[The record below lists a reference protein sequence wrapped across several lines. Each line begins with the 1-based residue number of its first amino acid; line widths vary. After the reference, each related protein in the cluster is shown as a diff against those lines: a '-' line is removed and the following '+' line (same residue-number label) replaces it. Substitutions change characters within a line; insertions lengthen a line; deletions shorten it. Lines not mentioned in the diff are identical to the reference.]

1 MRANDSLMPGFA
13 VVATGFALVAA
24 ILIAPN
30 FARAAEPNAPVT
42 VVPGATATLE
52 PFSDPTDP
60 PGPRAGGEPQSV
72 APSCSCP
79 EGRDKPG
86 RPKFAG
92 LVAGPASALD
102 ENDELAALASV
113 HLALNG
119 VGDGQAYVWA
129 RTNGRLSGLVR
140 PISSFRNDEG
150 QICRHVLV
158 MLTTGRTTKKTEST
172 ACRLPG
178 GRWQLGG

>member
-1 MRANDSLMPGFA
+1 MRVNDSLMPGLA
-13 VVATGFALVAA
+13 VVATGLALVAA
-24 ILIAPN
+24 IFITPN
-30 FARAAEPNAPVT
+30 FAWASEPNARVAPLSD
-42 VVPGATATLE
+42 ATATLE
-52 PFSDPTDP
+52 PFGDLMASSAPL
-60 PGPRAGGEPQSV
+60 AGGDPQSA

-79 EGRDKPG
+79 ETREKLG

-92 LVAGPASALD
+92 LIAGPTSALD
-102 ENDELAALASV
+102 DNDELAALASV

-150 QICRHVLV
+150 QICRHVVV

-172 ACRLPG
+172 ACRLAG

>member
-1 MRANDSLMPGFA
+1 MRANDSLMPGLA

-24 ILIAPN
+24 IFIAPN
-30 FARAAEPNAPVT
+30 FAWAAEPNAPVT
-42 VVPGATATLE
+42 AEPGAMVTLE
-52 PFSDPTDP
+52 PFGDPTAS
-60 PGPRAGGEPQSV
+60 PGPRAGGDPQSA

-79 EGRDKPG
+79 ETREKQG

-92 LVAGPASALD
+92 LVAGPTSALD

-158 MLTTGRTTKKTEST
+158 MLTTGQTTKKTEST